1 MIQIKILYNDGILL
15 PKICILKVHLFP
27 GLHSFDEYS
36 NNTSKELLEQFSG
49 WEEEERGY
57 LTFVKKEVSLFP
69 RDLKNRIGAPL
80 AESLVVEKMQAA
92 NYTSRYAFYRPVYRI
107 CSIKPLIP
115 RALTDT
121 GFYYVALATKS
132 YKGLCSQSEQ
142 QLRFT
147 ALSREPRFQEF
158 ILLLLL
164 SSSSRSSPLRSS

>member
-80 AESLVVEKMQAA
+80 AESRGKNAGGKLHESIRVLSARVSHLLDKAA
-92 NYTSRYAFYRPVYRI
+92 YTEGSDRYR
-107 CSIKPLIP
+107 
-115 RALTDT
+115 
-121 GFYYVALATKS
+121 
-132 YKGLCSQSEQ
+132 
-142 QLRFT
+142 
-147 ALSREPRFQEF
+147 
-158 ILLLLL
+158 LL
-164 SSSSRSSPLRSS
+164 LRSSRHEIVQRPL